1 MDPIGWAQPKNQ
13 SHDREVGGHS
23 PPAHLLRLA
32 PDTPTTLSS
41 QLWRASL
48 FFCGP
53 GRHRSRLR
61 AASIHGLLT
70 SHKPSSSRSI
80 LGPVTR
86 PTTGSPPG
94 PFSAGDTHEPGHARR
109 PLLVRRCSG
118 VAGEESKLPPPPL
131 LLVFSYPQSCSGP
144 TAAAAALGSGVNSL
158 QLGWICW
165 PTAMASA
172 TAVLRRKR
180 AAVVVLGDIGR
191 SPRMQY
197 HSLSLAN
204 QVCGSR
210 TKLPSLVFLSFSLE
224 DWTGVLCSQ
233 LTACTANINL
243 VTMEGSE
250 LTS

>member
-23 PPAHLLRLA
+23 PPAHLLRFA
-32 PDTPTTLSS
+32 TDTPTTLSS
-41 QLWRASL
+41 QLSRASL

-118 VAGEESKLPPPPL
+118 VAGEESKLPPLLL
-131 LLVFSYPQSCSGP
+131 LLVLLPAIVFWPHCCGGGP
-144 TAAAAALGSGVNSL
+144 WIRGELSSAGLDLLADCDGIGDGGLEEEARGSGSVGRHRPQPTHAVPLPLPRQPGVRL
-158 QLGWICW
+158 QNQTPFLGI
-165 PTAMASA
+165 S
-172 TAVLRRKR
+172 
-180 AAVVVLGDIGR
+180 VV
-191 SPRMQY
+191 
-197 HSLSLAN
+197 
-204 QVCGSR
+204 
-210 TKLPSLVFLSFSLE
+210 
-224 DWTGVLCSQ
+224 
-233 LTACTANINL
+233 
-243 VTMEGSE
+243 
-250 LTS
+250 